1 MQNICAARETTSS
14 LPLFFLPTFFLTNVS
29 DNCFFYFSGKQ
40 TEKKK
45 LFLINKK
52 NVTQ

>member
-1 MQNICAARETTSS
+1 MQNKCAARETTSS

-29 DNCFFYFSGKQ
+29 DYCLFYFSGKK

-45 LFLINKK
+45 LFLRNKK
-52 NVTQ
+52 YVTQ